1 MTCPD
6 ELVERVARDIFAC
19 VASSVPSSVL
29 GWEPA
34 TWDTARQAG
43 RDQAF
48 AVARYCLALA
58 ERAAREAQA
67 LADADRG
74 DGVTAMSEDAIKTLA
89 VRRAVEGGA

>member
-1 MTCPD
+1 MPTQHPP
-6 ELVERVARDIFAC
+6 ELVERVARAIFAC

-48 AVARYCLALA
+48 AAARYCLDLA
-58 ERAAREAQA
+58 ERAADEA
-67 LADADRG
+67 
-74 DGVTAMSEDAIKTLA
+74 VTAYRLNDAPGGEAVLTRA
-89 VRRAVEGGA
+89 VRRAVEGA